1 MARRRIKILLY
12 VLATLGALFAVVV
25 VVMRV
30 KSHGSQPAAVVHN
43 QVVHV
48 RNFFVDLYGARQ
60 GDKVFLFDAGIDV
73 EGGALDALLKGLK
86 ADRDAVT
93 DVFLTHGHF
102 DHIAASPLCKKA
114 RIHLGI
120 RDVDMAAQKQPY
132 QPAIAGYTSKIF
144 SVPPVMATDAFI
156 DRAELDVGDGQ
167 KLLAIPLPGHTP
179 GSFMLLYDKV
189 LFSGDSILMSDGQ
202 LTFAD
207 PKATVDVEA
216 NKRGIAGLKTALA
229 GATVDFV
236 CTGHMGCTAP
246 GQAQKLLD
254 DLIERASK

>member
-1 MARRRIKILLY
+1 MARRRIKIPLY
-12 VLATLGALFAVVV
+12 LLATLIALFAVAAL
-25 VVMRV
+25 VMRV
-30 KSHGSQPAAVVHN
+30 KSHGSSPAVAVHN

-60 GDKVFLFDAGIDV
+60 GDKVFLFDAGIDTN
-73 EGGALDALLKGLK
+73 GSQLDAVLAGLK
-86 ADRDAVT
+86 ATRDQIT

-102 DHIAASPLCKKA
+102 DHVAASPLCNKA

-120 RDVDMAAQKQPY
+120 RDADMAALKTPY
-132 QPAIAGYTSKIF
+132 QPGLPRFTGAIF
-144 SVPPVMATDAFI
+144 SVPPVLVTDALI
-156 DRAELDVGDGQ
+156 DRAELDLGDGN

-189 LFSGDSILMSDGQ
+189 LFSGDSILMSDGK
-202 LTFAD
+202 LSFAD

-216 NKRGIAGLKTALA
+216 NKRGIAGLKAALA
-229 GATVDFV
+229 GAQVDFV

-246 GQAQKLLD
+246 GEAQKQLD
-254 DLIERASK
+254 DLIERAAR